1 MIRKIG
7 ASAIFGVLSGGSRRF
22 AGTEPSTPKNAVV
35 YELGPGVF
43 EAERTDNDEVV
54 IYEQNNQ

>member
-22 AGTEPSTPKNAVV
+22 AGTAPSIPDNAVV
-35 YELGPGVF
+35 YEIGQGVF
-43 EAERTDNDEVV
+43 EAERTDSGEVI
-54 IYEQNNQ
+54 IYENDQ